1 MALINTQPVR
11 VDDLDKT
18 PDAKAHTIV
27 IDGVATEVDLGDINF
42 KLFLAAVD
50 PYLAVGRKLGKGAGA
65 KKSPSPEDKARDIA
79 IRAWHTANGT
89 PLKASGRV
97 SRAARDAWVAAGSP
111 AAA

>member
-1 MALINTQPVR
+1 MAVINAQPIR

-42 KLFLAAVD
+42 KLFMAAVS
-50 PYLAVGRKLGKGAGA
+50 PYLDAGRKLGKGGRS
-65 KKSPSPEDKARDIA
+65 KRSPSAEDKARDA
-79 IRAWHTANGT
+79 SIRAWYAGQGI

-97 SRAARDAWVAAGSP
+97 SRAAREAWVAAGSP
-111 AAA
+111 VTA